1 MRPYEVMFIL
11 DPVAVADDAVD
22 SYIQRFT
29 ALLAEHGGQV
39 TGVDKWG
46 KRRFAYEI
54 KGRTEGYYVVMT
66 FQASREAVA
75 ELNRVMRITDHL
87 IRHIVVRRDEFVK
100 AGAAQPEAA
109 AEAPAASSERGR
121 GRPRR
126 RPPGSPPRKKAPQS
140 PEKQWQRKR

>member
-46 KRRFAYEI
+46 KRRFA
-54 KGRTEGYYVVMT
+54 
-66 FQASREAVA
+66 
-75 ELNRVMRITDHL
+75 D
-87 IRHIVVRRDEFVK
+87 
-100 AGAAQPEAA
+100 AARFRATLRLPVW
-109 AEAPAASSERGR
+109 ST
-121 GRPRR
+121 
-126 RPPGSPPRKKAPQS
+126 
-140 PEKQWQRKR
+140 